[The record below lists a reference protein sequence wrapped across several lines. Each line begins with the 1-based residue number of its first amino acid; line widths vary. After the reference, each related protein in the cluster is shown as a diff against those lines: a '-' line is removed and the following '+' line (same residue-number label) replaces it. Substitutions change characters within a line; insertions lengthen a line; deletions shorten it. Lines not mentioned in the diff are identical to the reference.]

1 MSNDPREAS
10 GADAYEVTRTEAH
23 LRAFRAH
30 WEACRN
36 GHDVPNRSD
45 IDPRRIAPLL
55 ANAFIAERIAPGVVR
70 LRVAG
75 MKLGDLMG
83 MDVRGMPLCSFI
95 APADRAAFALHL
107 VDLFDRPAS
116 LRLAL
121 KGGPGPGRPAAPLS
135 GTMLLLP
142 LRSDLGDVSRALGC
156 LVVTQGRI
164 GPAARRFNI
173 ENAQVMPLSG
183 SAHRPPFS
191 VIEGARTAPKMA
203 ARPRPHLRLVT

>member
-1 MSNDPREAS
+1 
-10 GADAYEVTRTEAH
+10 
-23 LRAFRAH
+23 
-30 WEACRN
+30 
-36 GHDVPNRSD
+36 
-45 IDPRRIAPLL
+45 
-55 ANAFIAERIAPGVVR
+55 
-70 LRVAG
+70 
-75 MKLGDLMG
+75 
-83 MDVRGMPLCSFI
+83 
-95 APADRAAFALHL
+95 
-107 VDLFDRPAS
+107 
-116 LRLAL
+116 
-121 KGGPGPGRPAAPLS
+121 
-135 GTMLLLP
+135 MLLLP